1 MILGQEATTRT
12 GHWLALGL
20 DPGQVVEWRY
30 DVRDDAMTS
39 TFTLTHQVSHPSAP
53 SLPPT
58 QPSYGALLT
67 SIDATPLCNSV
78 PRLG

>member
-30 DVRDDAMTS
+30 DVRDDAIDQYV
-39 TFTLTHQVSHPSAP
+39 HSHPSGLSPIRRHHCHQHSLVMAP
-53 SLPPT
+53 
-58 QPSYGALLT
+58 
-67 SIDATPLCNSV
+67 C
-78 PRLG
+78 